1 MEKKSSVITVDH
13 LTKRYKDIVA
23 VNDVSFAV
31 QPGEILGILGPNGSG
46 KTTTLKSILGIVHY
60 DEGHIEI
67 NGLEHRK
74 NREYLMRHAGA
85 VLEGNRNVYW
95 YLSPREN
102 LEYFAGIKGLSVKM
116 IKSRMDMLLSML
128 ELTDVAEKTVRE
140 FSRGMQQKVA
150 IACAFIHDPTLL
162 FLDEPTLGLDVETT
176 RAIKVLLK
184 KVVAEEKKTIIVTSH
199 DMRFIEDVCDRVLII
214 NKGRIISHETVASL
228 KSSYAL
234 RTMKIVTASP
244 LTEAQQYALSQVDAC
259 NIELFENGHRIIT
272 GLKKPSLIYD
282 LIDVLRRE
290 NSVIQSI
297 DIEEDN
303 LEDIFV
309 NLIHSEE
316 EK

>member
-1 MEKKSSVITVDH
+1 MSTKTPIITVEH

-23 VNDVSFAV
+23 VNDVSFAL

-60 DEGHIEI
+60 DEGHITI
-67 NGLEHRK
+67 DGLEHHKYRD
-74 NREYLMRHAGA
+74 YLMRNAGA

-102 LEYFAGIKGLSVKM
+102 LEYFAGIKGLSAAA
-116 IKSRMDMLLSML
+116 IKERMTMLLDML
-128 ELTDVAEKTVRE
+128 ELTDVAGKTVRE

-150 IACAFIHDPTLL
+150 IACAFIHDPKIL

-184 KVVAEEKKTIIVTSH
+184 KIVAEEKKTIIVTSH

-228 KSSYAL
+228 KSTYAL
-234 RTMKIVTASP
+234 RTLKIITATP
-244 LTEAQQYALSQVDAC
+244 LTNEQEQDLQRIDAC
-259 NIELFENGHRIIT
+259 NIERHDNGHRVIV
-272 GLKKPSLIYD
+272 GLKKTSLLYELMQI
-282 LIDVLRRE
+282 LSRE
-290 NSVIQSI
+290 HTEIQSI

-309 NLIHSEE
+309 NLIHGGAE
-316 EK
+316 

>member
-1 MEKKSSVITVDH
+1 MSEQIPVITVAH

-23 VNDVSFAV
+23 VNDVSFSV

-60 DEGHIEI
+60 DSGHIAI
-67 NGLEHRK
+67 DGMEHRMH
-74 NREYLMRHAGA
+74 REYLMRHAGA

-102 LEYFAGIKGLSVKM
+102 LEYFAGIKGLSTAS
-116 IKSRMDMLLSML
+116 IKDRMEMLLEML
-128 ELTDVAEKTVRE
+128 ELTDVSQKTVRE

-150 IACAFIHDPTLL
+150 IACAFIHDPKIL

-176 RAIKVLLK
+176 RAIKILLK
-184 KVVAEEKKTIIVTSH
+184 KIVAEEQKTIIVTSH

-214 NKGRIISHETVASL
+214 NKGRIISHETVSSL
-228 KSSYAL
+228 KNKYAL
-234 RTMKIVTASP
+234 RTLKIVT
-244 LTEAQQYALSQVDAC
+244 EATLSDAQRQSLLLLDSC
-259 NIELFENGHRIIT
+259 NIEEFETGHRVIV
-272 GLKKPSLIYD
+272 GLKKTNLIYE
-282 LIDVLRRE
+282 LMNILARE
-290 NSVIQSI
+290 HTEIRSI

-309 NLIHSEE
+309 NLIHNGEQ
-316 EK
+316 